1 MRSAS
6 AFGRVQEAL
15 SFIVSS
21 YTEIAEYQSV
31 VGRLSGFSTRVDGIA
46 AERQGEQPIAIER
59 GGHGVDVAGLDLR
72 LPGGELLR
80 EDIALA
86 AQPGK
91 AVLVSGQSGSGQ
103 GALVRGIA

>member
-1 MRSAS
+1 MQVIS
-6 AFGRVQEAL
+6 AFGSVED
-15 SFIVSS
+15 SFVLIVAS

-31 VGRLSGFSTRVDGIA
+31 VGRLAGFGNQVDGIA
-46 AERQGEQPIAIER
+46 AERHGEQPIAIER

-86 AQPGK
+86 ARPGNPG
-91 AVLVSGQSGSGQ
+91 VGTGPP
-103 GALVRGIA
+103 GAAKRPLLRAS